1 MQATPNRGILM
12 RRLMLSAA
20 LLTMFS
26 TGALAQAKPDK
37 SHAPQIA
44 KDKPGGQYGAGKVN
58 IWNASHATKEM
69 LMKHGYK
76 VVGVEQL
83 EDGNVLYFR
92 SGAATR
98 VSEVRIEKASI
109 SPNGES
115 VRFDGV
121 PGAVLADVRA
131 KLGM

>member
-1 MQATPNRGILM
+1 
-12 RRLMLSAA
+12 MLSLLLAA
-20 LLTMFS
+20 SPTI
-26 TGALAQAKPDK
+26 ALAQAKPDK

-44 KDKPGGQYGAGKVN
+44 KDKPAGQYGGGKVN
-58 IWNASHATKEM
+58 IWSASHATKEM

-92 SGAATR
+92 AAATR
-98 VSEVRIEKASI
+98 VSDVRIEKASI
-109 SPNGES
+109 SGNGES
-115 VRFDGV
+115 VKFDGV
-121 PGAVLADVRA
+121 PGAVLADVKA

>member
-1 MQATPNRGILM
+1 M
-12 RRLMLSAA
+12 RRLILSAA
-20 LLTMFS
+20 LLTMCS
-26 TGALAQAKPDK
+26 TVALAQAKPDK
-37 SHAPQIA
+37 PHAPQVA
-44 KDKPGGQYGAGKVN
+44 KDKPAGQYGAGKVN

-69 LMKHGYK
+69 LLKHGYK

-109 SPNGES
+109 STNGQS
-115 VRFDGV
+115 VSFDGV
-121 PGAVLADVRA
+121 
-131 KLGM
+131 

>member
-1 MQATPNRGILM
+1 M
-12 RRLMLSAA
+12 RRILLSAA
-20 LLTMFS
+20 LLTVCS
-26 TGALAQAKPDK
+26 TAAFAQAKPDK
-37 SHAPQIA
+37 GQGPYVA

-58 IWNASHATKEM
+58 VWSASHATKEM

-92 SGAATR
+92 AAATR
-98 VSEVRIEKASI
+98 VNDVRIEKASV
-109 SPNGES
+109 SGNGES
-115 VRFDGV
+115 VKFDGV

>member
-1 MQATPNRGILM
+1 MLTVSFNQGILM

-20 LLTMFS
+20 LLAAPTI
-26 TGALAQAKPDK
+26 ALAQAKPDK

-44 KDKPGGQYGAGKVN
+44 KDKPAGQYGGGKVN
-58 IWNASHATKEM
+58 IWSASHATKEM
-69 LMKHGYK
+69 LQKHGYK

-92 SGAATR
+92 GAATR
-98 VSEVRIEKASI
+98 VNDVRIEKASI
-109 SPNGES
+109 SGTGDA
-115 VRFDGV
+115 VKFDGV